1 MRLLRVELEALEL
14 GDAVDDAGDVG
25 TELGGDVVERD
36 VRVLDGVVQQGGG
49 DRDVVESEV
58 GDDPPNGQW
67 VLTAINAPVLRAIGF
82 GLGLGQLAMAMR
94 IWLSLERGTFFGG
107 EE

>member
-1 MRLLRVELEALEL
+1 MSALRTGWIPAH
-14 GDAVDDAGDVG
+14 GPYAGLRM
-25 TELGGDVVERD
+25 ENI
-36 VRVLDGVVQQGGG
+36 
-49 DRDVVESEV
+49 S
-58 GDDPPNGQW
+58 QW